1 MEFFKRRTNIDFMGK
16 RSRWYAISATLILAS
31 VALLL
36 VRGLNFGIDFTGG
49 VVVEVSFTQAADL
62 DKVRGALAAQGYEEA
77 VVQSFGTSK
86 DVLIRLLPDGG
97 KDVTAVS
104 QGVLAAVKS
113 YDPTAELR
121 RTEVVGAQVGAELAE
136 QGALAAL
143 FAFLFIMGYV
153 ALRFQ
158 WKLGVGSIVAAMHD
172 PIIILG
178 LFAATQMTF
187 DLPALAAILAIVGYS
202 LNDTVVV
209 FDRIRERFV
218 LTRKGHAR
226 RDHEPGHQRNAVA
239 HLDDQRHD
247 ADRGAVTA
255 ADRGGHAARLLDRAP
270 GRRPGRHVFVDL
282 HREFDRARP
291 QAHCA
296 RPAARAER
304 KGRRRRHALRGMASA
319 RSFGRIR
326 SASHD

>member
-1 MEFFKRRTNIDFMGK
+1 MGK

-62 DKVRGALAAQGYEEA
+62 DKVRGALAAKGYDDA
-77 VVQSFGTSK
+77 VVQSFGTSR

-104 QGVLAAVKS
+104 QGVLGAVKS

-153 ALRFQ
+153 AFRFQ
-158 WKLGVGSIVAAMHD
+158 WKLGVGSIVAALHD

-218 LTRKGHAR
+218 LTRKGTPAEIINLAINETLSR
-226 RDHEPGHQRNAVA
+226 TLMTSVTTLTAV
-239 HLDDQRHD
+239 LS
-247 ADRGAVTA
+247 
-255 ADRGGHAARLLDRAP
+255 LLLIAGDM
-270 GRRPGRHVFVDL
+270 
-282 HREFDRARP
+282 
-291 QAHCA
+291 
-296 RPAARAER
+296 
-304 KGRRRRHALRGMASA
+304 LRGFSIALLVGVVVGTYSSIYIAASIALDLKLTA
-319 RSFGRIR
+319 RDLLPVQKEKD
-326 SASHD
+326 AVDDMP